1 MNAMSLKVV
10 FLGTSSAIPV
20 SNRSFPA
27 IAVLRKDEVILVD
40 CGEGTQRQMATAK
53 IGFCRKM
60 KILITH
66 LHGDHVGGLPGLLQT
81 MSMLK
86 RKRRLQIYGPRG
98 IVGFVKSFL
107 KYLKVELGYEL
118 EIEEV
123 REGVFVREKE
133 YEIIAKRTV
142 HSVGGYSF
150 LLREYP
156 RPGRFNVE
164 RARELGVPEGP
175 LWRMLQEGKKVNVNG
190 RIIEP
195 NMVLGPPRPGRV
207 LGFSGDT
214 VPYRSLSKFFKGA
227 DLLVFEATYS
237 EKDGEKAR
245 ENMHSTSVDA
255 AKIASEANAKM
266 LALVHLSARYNDPT
280 IIYLEAKKYHGNVVV
295 PEDFDVIEVPY
306 PDSGEEF
313 RVYSL
318 KCPLKPAGT

>member
-1 MNAMSLKVV
+1 MNLKVI

-20 SNRSFPA
+20 SHRSFPA

-40 CGEGTQRQMATAK
+40 CGEGTQRQMAVAK
-53 IGFCRKM
+53 IGFCKKM

-86 RKRRLQIYGPRG
+86 RSRRLQIYGPRG
-98 IVGFVKSFL
+98 IVGFVKNFL

-118 EIEEV
+118 ELNEV

-133 YEIIAKRTV
+133 YEILAKRTV
-142 HSVGGYSF
+142 HSMRGYSF
-150 LLREYP
+150 LLREYS

-164 RARELGVPEGP
+164 RARELGIPEGP
-175 LWRMLQEGKKVNVNG
+175 LWHMLQEGKKITVNG
-190 RIIEP
+190 RVIEP
-195 NMVLGPPRPGRV
+195 SMVLGPPRPGRII
-207 LGFSGDT
+207 GFSGDT
-214 VPYRSLSKFFKGA
+214 IPYRSLSKFFKNS

-237 EKDGEKAR
+237 ERDNVKAR

-255 AKIASEANAKM
+255 AKIASEAKAKM

-280 IIYLEAKKYHGNVVV
+280 VIYLEAKKYHDNVIV
-295 PEDFDVIEVPY
+295 PADLDVIEVPY
-306 PDSGEEF
+306 PDSGESF

-318 KCPLKPAGT
+318 KDSLKSAET

>member
-1 MNAMSLKVV
+1 MSLKVI

-20 SNRSFPA
+20 LYRSFPA
-27 IAVLRKDEVILVD
+27 TAVLRKDEVILLD
-40 CGEGTQRQMATAK
+40 CGEGTQRQMAVAK

-86 RKRRLQIYGPRG
+86 RRRRLQVYGPRG
-98 IVGFVKSFL
+98 IVGFIKNFL

-118 EIEEV
+118 EINEV
-123 REGVFVREKE
+123 REGLIVREKE
-133 YEIIAKRTV
+133 YEIYAKRTI
-142 HSVGGYSF
+142 HSMGGYSF
-150 LLREYP
+150 LIKELP

-164 RARELGVPEGP
+164 RAKQLGVPEGP
-175 LWRMLQEGKKVNVNG
+175 LWHMLQEGKKVTVNG

-195 NMVLGPPRPGRV
+195 KMVLGPPRPGRII
-207 LGFSGDT
+207 GFSGDT
-214 VPYRSLSKFFKGA
+214 IPYKSLSSFFKNA

-237 EKDGEKAR
+237 EKDMEKAR

-280 IIYLEAKKYHGNVVV
+280 TIRLEALKYHDNVVV
-295 PEDFDVIEVPY
+295 PEDLDVIEVPY
-306 PDSGEEF
+306 PDANENF
-313 RVYSL
+313 RVYNL
-318 KCPLKPAGT
+318 KGFLKLEEP

>member
-1 MNAMSLKVV
+1 MSLKVV

-20 SNRSFPA
+20 PHRSFPA

-40 CGEGTQRQMATAK
+40 CGEGAQRQMAVAK

-86 RKRRLQIYGPRG
+86 RRRKLQVYGPRG

-107 KYLKVELGYEL
+107 RYLKVELGYEL
-118 EIEEV
+118 EVNEV
-123 REGVFVREKE
+123 REGLFLREKE
-133 YEIIAKRTV
+133 YEVYAKGTV
-142 HSVGGYSF
+142 HSMKGYSF
-150 LLREYP
+150 LLKELP

-175 LWRMLQEGKKVNVNG
+175 LWRMLQEGRRVTVG
-190 RIIEP
+190 GMVVEP
-195 NMVLGPPRPGRV
+195 SMVLGPPRPGRII
-207 LGFSGDT
+207 GFSGDT
-214 VPYRSLSKFFKGA
+214 KPYRSLSSFFRGA

-237 EKDGEKAR
+237 EGDSLKAK
-245 ENMHSTSVDA
+245 ENLHSTSVEA
-255 AKIASEANAKM
+255 AKIASEAGARM

-280 IIYLEAKKYHGNVVV
+280 AIYLEAKRYHDNVVV
-295 PEDFDVIEVPY
+295 PQDFDVIEVPY
-306 PDSGEEF
+306 PDSGEGF
-313 RVYSL
+313 KFYNL
-318 KCPLKPAGT
+318 KGVLESGGT